1 MRQGNSRAASS
12 GWGWGNEGPTPGP
25 PPPPR
30 RPSSSGGGAV
40 GAVIAAVAF
49 LVILGGGAAAF
60 LLLRSSDAED
70 PSEEPEQASAEPAS
84 ESAEAKASPEDAK
97 DQPAAAK
104 PGTPPKAP
112 SAAPVSLSRI
122 VWTAGSA
129 SSFDDLAQSWSIP
142 GDTLAGLNPEL
153 ASAGRVE
160 AGAKVVVYTD
170 AAGPSSSLGPPN
182 DGRLVGGVPLP
193 EGAAWNMPED
203 RTRAFATAETI
214 AAVTAAL
221 QAYGARFPGTTPIQ
235 MGDLSARKGGRIYGH
250 QSHQSGRDVD
260 IRLVMDD
267 AGERFEADRNWF
279 LVKTLVDTSDVRQI
293 FLNRSEQAWLRA
305 AAEADVGA
313 ERAQTYFALIDHEP
327 GHTIHM
333 HVRFACASS
342 DKRCVGYSLPDTDEK
357 DAQEAGKIPGT
368 APKGG
373 SSKVPGLRP
382 KSDAK
387 KKKKGKK
394 KKKKG
399 KKKTLSPKG

>member
-1 MRQGNSRAASS
+1 M
-12 GWGWGNEGPTPGP
+12 
-25 PPPPR
+25 
-30 RPSSSGGGAV
+30 

-60 LLLRSSDAED
+60 FLLRSDDAGSSESE
-70 PSEEPEQASAEPAS
+70 SEETASEPAS
-84 ESAEAKASPEDAK
+84 SSPTQGE
-97 DQPAAAK
+97 PAAAGEA
-104 PGTPPKAP
+104 PGEDKSAKP
-112 SAAPVSLSRI
+112 SAAAGSAASPVSLSRI
-122 VWTAGSA
+122 VWTAQSA
-129 SSFDDLAQSWSIP
+129 AALDDLARSWSIP
-142 GDTLAGLNPEL
+142 RDTLAGLNPEL
-153 ASAGRVE
+153 AKAGRVE

-170 AAGPSSSLGPPN
+170 AVGPSASLGPPN

-193 EGAAWNMPED
+193 EGAAWRMPED

-214 AAVTAAL
+214 AAITGAL
-221 QAYGARFPGTTPIQ
+221 QAYGARFPDTTPIQ

-279 LVKTLVDTSDVRQI
+279 LVKTLVDSSDVRQI

-305 AAEADVGA
+305 AADADVGA
-313 ERAQTYFALIDHEP
+313 DRAQAYFDLIDHEP

-333 HVRFACASS
+333 HVRFACARD
-342 DKRCVGYSLPDTDEK
+342 DKRCVGYSMPDTDEK

-382 KSDAK
+382 KSGAK
-387 KKKKGKK
+387 KAKKK

-399 KKKTLSPKG
+399 KKKTLTPKG